1 MKTHSIQP
9 LRILA
14 ATGLATAVSFAAFPT
29 LKLEPVV
36 LQQLFAP
43 TNITAAP
50 DGSDGQ
56 GWYRYVLDNG
66 KSTITG
72 QRAGSLK
79 DVTAHAAHCAEQIN
93 ARGFGKQSLWSPRGR
108 KPANAPKPADV
119 TGS

>member
-1 MKTHSIQP
+1 MTETERPSNIP
-9 LRILA
+9 GSTLER
-14 ATGLATAVSFAAFPT
+14 AT
-29 LKLEPVV
+29 
-36 LQQLFAP
+36 QQARPFKVARVEK
-43 TNITAAP
+43 TAAP

-72 QRAGSLK
+72 QRSGTLK
-79 DVTAHAAHCAEQIN
+79 DVTAHAAYCAEQIN

-108 KPANAPKPADV
+108 KPAGAPKPADV

>member
-1 MKTHSIQP
+1 MAEIERPTSTPGSILERASTQARPFKVARVEKTS
-9 LRILA
+9 
-14 ATGLATAVSFAAFPT
+14 
-29 LKLEPVV
+29 
-36 LQQLFAP
+36 
-43 TNITAAP
+43 AP
-50 DGSDGQ
+50 DGSDGA

>member
-1 MKTHSIQP
+1 MTDIERPTSAP
-9 LRILA
+9 GSTLER
-14 ATGLATAVSFAAFPT
+14 ATQHARPFKVARVE
-29 LKLEPVV
+29 K
-36 LQQLFAP
+36 
-43 TNITAAP
+43 TAAP

-93 ARGFGKQSLWSPRGR
+93 ARGFGKQPLSSPRGR

>member
-1 MKTHSIQP
+1 MTEIERSTSTPGSI
-9 LRILA
+9 R
-14 ATGLATAVSFAAFPT
+14 TGSTQAR
-29 LKLEPVV
+29 
-36 LQQLFAP
+36 LQVARVEK
-43 TNITAAP
+43 TAAP
-50 DGSDGQ
+50 DCSDGQ